1 MKVFWKYFLIIILLL
16 IGLCALGVLYLFFV
30 PGSSLFGITYISY
43 HNDYNSNPYDCA
55 SIDTIELNSRTYS
68 VSIVPASS
76 ENISLKVYAN
86 SVGFVLE
93 KNSDVNIQAEVE
105 DGVLTF
111 NVDEPYG
118 AAITNESYIQLRIPT
133 SKSFNIMLKNN
144 NAQTNI
150 DNENLKIN
158 NLIYT
163 TESGNFNFSNG
174 EISGNI
180 EANIER
186 ADFIIEENAKTNN
199 NNVTL
204 SATSGYFEVL
214 KNVLGDIYIESNK
227 NAVIC
232 IKECN
237 DFRSNMNEAG
247 GRIEIE
253 TAFYV
258 EINSSDTNIYINN
271 ITSGGTISLTKAG
284 KVKIDNVLATMD
296 ITTNSGEISIKNSTA
311 PLILTTDDGK
321 ISVNSTYS
329 RVTANSKYGD
339 INVNFN
345 ENAESYQNNPNS
357 RMLQAI
363 TNNGKITS
371 SGVENV
377 IITIN
382 DNGRADI
389 NMKNVFGENIIEGK
403 TGSVS
408 LIIDTNAKYK
418 LYTKTNSG
426 NVSVNLAQI
435 SNFGGYTEKEHTEY
449 VNGTVS
455 DYNNSTL
462 IVTTTSG
469 SLYIRDTS
477 LI

>member
-1 MKVFWKYFLIIILLL
+1 M
-16 IGLCALGVLYLFFV
+16 
-30 PGSSLFGITYISY
+30 
-43 HNDYNSNPYDCA
+43 
-55 SIDTIELNSRTYS
+55 
-68 VSIVPASS
+68 
-76 ENISLKVYAN
+76 
-86 SVGFVLE
+86 
-93 KNSDVNIQAEVE
+93 
-105 DGVLTF
+105 
-111 NVDEPYG
+111 
-118 AAITNESYIQLRIPT
+118 
-133 SKSFNIMLKNN
+133 
-144 NAQTNI
+144 
-150 DNENLKIN
+150 
-158 NLIYT
+158 
-163 TESGNFNFSNG
+163 
-174 EISGNI
+174 
-180 EANIER
+180 
-186 ADFIIEENAKTNN
+186 
-199 NNVTL
+199 
-204 SATSGYFEVL
+204 
-214 KNVLGDIYIESNK
+214 
-227 NAVIC
+227 
-232 IKECN
+232 
-237 DFRSNMNEAG
+237 
-247 GRIEIE
+247 
-253 TAFYV
+253 
-258 EINSSDTNIYINN
+258 
-271 ITSGGTISLTKAG
+271 
-284 KVKIDNVLATMD
+284 KIDNVLATMD

-462 IVTTTSG
+462 TVTTTSG